1 MHNYDFPDKL
11 LLTAT
16 CASGVESVLKKEIDR
31 LGYGVNPAENG
42 AVTFAA
48 DTLAVAK
55 ANLNLRTAD
64 RVYIKIGEF
73 TATTFD
79 EMYDGVKSL
88 PLELYIPHDGK
99 ITVNGKCVKSKIYAV
114 SDSQKIIKK
123 AIADRLCGKYK
134 VNRLIESG
142 ALYEIIF
149 SLYKDK
155 LAVML
160 NTSGVGLHKRGY
172 RDMVGIAPIKET
184 LASALLLMSDFYY
197 KRPFCD
203 PFCGSGTFITEG
215 ARIALNIAAGI
226 NRKFAFNEWKN
237 FDSAPYKIA
246 YECAKDNEQRGR
258 EIDFCGSDVDP
269 KAIKIAKRHAER
281 AGVADK
287 VRFYVKDAGAFS
299 PESSFGTIVT
309 NPPYGERVIDR
320 ESAEQAVKNF
330 GKATKRFP
338 EWSVFAISSAKN
350 FEKLFGRKADRNR
363 KTYNS
368 EKECKYYYYYGKTHK
383 GE

>member
-1 MHNYDFPDKL
+1 MNNYDFPDKL
-11 LLTAT
+11 SLTAT
-16 CASGVESVLKKEIDR
+16 CASGVESVLKKEIER
-31 LGYGVNPAENG
+31 LGYGINPAENG
-42 AVTFAA
+42 TITFIA
-48 DTLAVAK
+48 DTTGVAR

-79 EMYDGVKSL
+79 EMFDGVKSL
-88 PLELYIPHDGK
+88 PLERFIPKDGRV
-99 ITVNGKCVKSKIYAV
+99 TVNGKCVKSKIYAI

-134 VNRLIESG
+134 INRLSESG
-142 ALYEIIF
+142 ALYEIVF

-155 LAVML
+155 LSLLL
-160 NTSGVGLHKRGY
+160 NTSGAGLHKRGY
-172 RDMVGIAPIKET
+172 RDLVGIAPIKET

-203 PFCGSGTFITEG
+203 PFCGSGTLVTEG

-226 NRKFAFNEWKN
+226 DRKFAFNEWKN
-237 FDSAPYKIA
+237 FDTSAYKTA
-246 YECAKDNEQRGR
+246 YECAKDNEKLDRV
-258 EIDFCGSDVDP
+258 IDFCGSDVDP
-269 KAIKIAKRHAER
+269 KAVKIAKRHAER
-281 AGVADK
+281 AGLVGK
-287 VRFYVKDAGAFS
+287 VKFYVKDAGAFS

-320 ESAEQAVKNF
+320 ESAEEAVKNF
-330 GKATKRFP
+330 GKATRKYP
-338 EWSVFAISSAKN
+338 EWSVFAISSARN
-350 FEKLFGRKADRNR
+350 FEKCFGRKADRNR

-368 EKECKYYYYYGKTHK
+368 EKECKYYYYYGKTVK

>member
-31 LGYGVNPAENG
+31 LGYGINPAENG
-42 AVTFAA
+42 AITFSA

-55 ANLNLRTAD
+55 ANVNLRTAD

-79 EMYDGVKSL
+79 EMFDGVKSL
-88 PLELYIPHDGK
+88 PLELYIPNDGK
-99 ITVNGKCVKSKIYAV
+99 ITVNGKCVKSKIYAI

-123 AIADRLCGKYK
+123 AIADRLCQKYK
-134 VNRLIESG
+134 INRLPENG
-142 ALYEIIF
+142 ARYDVNF
-149 SLYKDK
+149 ALYKDK
-155 LAVML
+155 LTLLL
-160 NTSGVGLHKRGY
+160 NTSGFGLHKRGY

-197 KRPFCD
+197 KRPFID
-203 PFCGSGTFITEG
+203 PFCGSGTFLTEG

-226 NRKFAFNEWKN
+226 NRKFAFNDWKN
-237 FDSAPYKIA
+237 FDASIYKTA
-246 YECAKDNEQRGR
+246 FEEAKDVEYRDR
-258 EIDFCGSDVDP
+258 EIDFCGFDIDF

-287 VRFYVKDAGAFS
+287 VKFFVKDAGAFS
-299 PESSFGTIVT
+299 PESSFGTVVT

-320 ESAEQAVKNF
+320 ETAEQAVKNF
-330 GKATKRFP
+330 GKATKKFP
-338 EWSVFAISSAKN
+338 EWSIFAISSAKN
-350 FEKLFGRKADRNR
+350 FEKCFGRKADRNR
-363 KTYNS
+363 KVYNS
-368 EKECKYYYYYGKTHK
+368 EKECKYYYYYGKRNK